1 MQFKTHKKT
10 VLSAFISII
19 LFSFPL
25 YALPPEIINAV
36 KPSKVLEI
44 SKSNIKDILRLRSK
58 ANLPNYVKLYLEKDD
73 LNIELKGIILEYV
86 NAGHGLEISGP
97 GFASYLFP
105 FLGVEGKTV
114 PCAGEFEANQA
125 TYHPILTDVKKV
137 ELACGCSSS
146 AADFIFNN
154 PDVFPLL
161 KDKNGACAAI
171 AFKYGIGRVV
181 AFGRPLK
188 CIPDIKNSGDARYDT
203 YRFAI
208 NIDQWLSGFPVPGTP
223 FLLHLHLG
231 KKAA

>member
-19 LFSFPL
+19 LFTFPL
-25 YALPPEIINAV
+25 FALPPEIIKVV
-36 KPSKVLEI
+36 KPSKVMEI

-58 ANLPNYVKLYLEKDD
+58 TNLPNYVKLYLEKDD
-73 LNIELKGIILEYV
+73 LNSELKGIIHEYV
-86 NAGHGLEISGP
+86 YAGHGLEISGP

-105 FLGVEGKTV
+105 FLGGEGKTV

-137 ELACGCSSS
+137 ELACGCSASN
-146 AADFIFNN
+146 AYFICNN

-171 AFKYGIGRVV
+171 AFKYGIGRVI
-181 AFGRPLK
+181 AFDRPLK
-188 CIPDIKNSGDARYDT
+188 CIPDIKHSSDAKYDT

-223 FLLHLHLG
+223 FQLHLHH
-231 KKAA
+231 